1 MQDCEIA
8 FAAMSIVVI
17 SHFEPERGL
26 LWTEEIEESQL
37 GDALAYAQ
45 SRGETTRAAEIEAAQ
60 VKLSKERIDTW
71 KRAAA
76 RVRVMR

>member
-1 MQDCEIA
+1 
-8 FAAMSIVVI
+8 MSTVVI

-37 GDALAYAQ
+37 VDALVDAQ
-45 SRGETTRAAEIEAAQ
+45 SRGELTRATEIEAAQ
-60 VKLSKERIDTW
+60 AKLAKESVPFQHRIDTW